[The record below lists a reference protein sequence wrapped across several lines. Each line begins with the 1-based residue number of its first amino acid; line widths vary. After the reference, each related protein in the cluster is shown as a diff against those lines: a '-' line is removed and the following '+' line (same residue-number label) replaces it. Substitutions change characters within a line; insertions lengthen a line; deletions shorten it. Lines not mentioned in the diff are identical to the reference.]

1 MKQGHLLLDKEV
13 MILLQKV
20 HLCNGWHV
28 IFLVFLLAGMS
39 RQIVSPDASQCL
51 TNFLPEENML
61 YLLTSVAL
69 IKIIN
74 YPSLLVLLNIWE
86 HSAGNKTRY
95 SSCSWPT
102 KKVGKEASK
111 KNKYFCMLHAKQ
123 TSQK

>member
-13 MILLQKV
+13 MIILQKV

-74 YPSLLVLLNIWE
+74 YPS
-86 HSAGNKTRY
+86 
-95 SSCSWPT
+95 PT
-102 KKVGKEASK
+102 SFKHMGALSRK
-111 KNKYFCMLHAKQ
+111 
-123 TSQK
+123 